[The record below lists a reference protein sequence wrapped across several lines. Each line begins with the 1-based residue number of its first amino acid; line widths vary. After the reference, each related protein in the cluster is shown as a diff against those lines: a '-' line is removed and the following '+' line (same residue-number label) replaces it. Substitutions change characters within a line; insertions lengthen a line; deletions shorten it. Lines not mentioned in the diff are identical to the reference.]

1 MGFFD
6 NLKKNLT
13 NQVTNT
19 VNHQASQAISN
30 GVKGAADAIKGAAKP
45 KKTKTFTFTSLP
57 TNVAE
62 LQALPQADLKD
73 EFAVAALTVLALD
86 VYGKDRTKGTEM
98 LNFLKGP
105 QPLSQKEISF
115 LNDRFMD
122 GASYIPRSFFK
133 GATPDNDYAP
143 TAPFTIDVM
152 EQEYSRDQ
160 QGEGY
165 VVLWLQSGG
174 ADSPREVKLRNKPST
189 GQWFLWEQ
197 MLLSG
202 IRKPKSTD
210 AWA

>member
-1 MGFFD
+1 
-6 NLKKNLT
+6 
-13 NQVTNT
+13 
-19 VNHQASQAISN
+19 
-30 GVKGAADAIKGAAKP
+30 
-45 KKTKTFTFTSLP
+45 
-57 TNVAE
+57 
-62 LQALPQADLKD
+62 
-73 EFAVAALTVLALD
+73 
-86 VYGKDRTKGTEM
+86 M

>member
-19 VNHQASQAISN
+19 VNHQTSQAISN

-45 KKTKTFTFTSLP
+45 KKTKTFTFDSLP
-57 TNVAE
+57 SNVAE

-86 VYGKDRTKGTEM
+86 VYGKDRAKGTEM

-105 QPLSQKEISF
+105 SPLSQKEISF

-122 GASYIPRSFFK
+122 DQAYVPRSFFK
-133 GATPDNDYAP
+133 GATPENDYAP
-143 TAPFTIDVM
+143 SVPYTIDVM

-197 MLLSG
+197 MLLGG

>member
-19 VNHQASQAISN
+19 VNHQTSQAISN